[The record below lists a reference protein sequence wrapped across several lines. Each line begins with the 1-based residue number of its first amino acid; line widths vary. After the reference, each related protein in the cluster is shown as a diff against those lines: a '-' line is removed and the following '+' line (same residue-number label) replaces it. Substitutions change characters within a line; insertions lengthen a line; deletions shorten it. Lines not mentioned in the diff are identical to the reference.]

1 MRYLVLACD
10 FDETLARGGRVAPE
24 TVAALERLIASGR
37 KMMLVSGRELDDLLR
52 IFPEAKL
59 CARIVAENGALIYNP
74 ATREKK
80 PHGDPPPDQ
89 FIRALQQK
97 KIEPLAVGHVIVA
110 TMQPHESAVLSTIRD
125 LGLELQVIFNKGA
138 VMILPAGVN
147 KASGLARALQD
158 VCISPHNVVAV
169 GDAENDHALLKLA
182 ECAVAVAN
190 ALPTLKERA
199 DFVTESEN
207 GRGVIELIDEL
218 VNEDLKS
225 RSDRL
230 RRHEILLGHRES
242 GDEVRICPYGVNLL
256 ITGPSGAGKS
266 TVTTAFLERLK
277 DQGYQFCVI
286 DPEGDY
292 ESFEGAVAV
301 GTEKQPPNIE
311 EVMRLLRNH
320 QENAVVNLTG
330 VRLKDRPRFFL
341 ALLPRLQ
348 DLRAQLGHPHWII
361 VDETHH
367 VLPASWEAAPQALPK
382 EFDRFAF
389 ITIHPHSVAPQ
400 AIASVNTVIAVGDK
414 ADEALAQVG
423 KLVDQTPPAMSPF
436 KLDQG
441 EIAIWMREMKEPP
454 FKVRI
459 LPGQTERRRHFRKYA
474 EGDLGP
480 DRSFYFHGP
489 QRKLKLKAPNLLTFM
504 QLGEGVDD
512 ETWEYHLKKGDYS
525 RWFRNAIKDED
536 LAAVA
541 ENMERENGVSPEESR
556 KAIREAI
563 EQKYTIEG

>member
-311 EVMRLLRNH
+311 EVMRLLRNS

-348 DLRAQLGHPHWII
+348 DLRTQLGHPHWII

-489 QRKLKLKAPNLLTFM
+489 QRKLKLKAPNLITFM

>member
-24 TVAALERLIASGR
+24 TIGALERLIASGR
-37 KMMLVSGRELDDLLR
+37 KLMLVSGRELDDLLR
-52 IFPEAKL
+52 VFPEAKL

-80 PHGDPPPDQ
+80 YNGDSPPDK
-89 FIRALQQK
+89 FIRALEQK
-97 KIEPLAVGHVIVA
+97 KIEPLAIGHVIVA
-110 TMQPHESAVLSTIRD
+110 TVQPHETTVLSVIRD

-147 KASGLARALQD
+147 KASGLALALRD

-182 ECAVAVAN
+182 ECAAAVAN
-190 ALPTLKERA
+190 ALPTLKDRA
-199 DFVTESEN
+199 DLVTEAEN
-207 GRGVIELIDEL
+207 GRGVVELIDEI

-225 RSDRL
+225 RIDRL
-230 RRHEILLGHRES
+230 KRHEILLGHRES
-242 GDEVRICPYGVNLL
+242 GDDVRLCPYGVNLL
-256 ITGPSGAGKS
+256 ITGPSGSGKS

-301 GTEKQPPNIE
+301 GTEKQPPNID
-311 EVMRLLRNH
+311 EVMRLLRNP

-330 VRLKDRPRFFL
+330 IRLKDRPRLFL

-348 DLRAQLGHPHWII
+348 DLRTQVGHPHWIVI
-361 VDETHH
+361 DEMHH

-400 AIASVNTVIAVGDK
+400 ALASVNTVIAVGEK
-414 ADEALAQVG
+414 AEETLANIG
-423 KLVDQTPPAMSPF
+423 KLVDQTPPAMSPV

-441 EIAIWMREMKEPP
+441 EGLLWMREDETPP
-454 FKVRI
+454 FKLRV
-459 LPGQTERRRHFRKYA
+459 LPGHTERRRHFRKYA

-480 DRSFYFHGP
+480 DRSFYFKGP
-489 QRKLKLKAPNLLTFM
+489 QGKLKLKAQNLITFM

-512 ETWEYHLKKGDYS
+512 DTWEYHLKKGDYS
-525 RWFRNAIKDED
+525 RWFRSAIKDED
-536 LAAVA
+536 LAGVA
-541 ENMERENGVSPEESR
+541 ENMERDNGVSPEESR
-556 KAIREAI
+556 KIIREAI
-563 EQKYTIEG
+563 EQKYTLAG

>member
-311 EVMRLLRNH
+311 EVMRLLRNS

-489 QRKLKLKAPNLLTFM
+489 QRKLKLKAPNLITFM

>member
-24 TVAALERLIASGR
+24 TLAALERLIASGR
-37 KMMLVSGRELDDLLR
+37 KLMLVSGRELDDLLR
-52 IFPEAKL
+52 VFPEAKL
-59 CARIVAENGALIYNP
+59 CSRIVAENGALIYNP

-80 PHGDPPPDQ
+80 YHGDSPPDK
-89 FIRALQQK
+89 FIRALEQK

-110 TMQPHESAVLSTIRD
+110 TVQPHETTVLSVIRD
-125 LGLELQVIFNKGA
+125 LGLEMQVIFNKGA

-147 KASGLARALQD
+147 KASGLALALQD
-158 VCISPHNVVAV
+158 VCISPHNVVAI

-182 ECAVAVAN
+182 ECAAAVAN

-199 DFVTESEN
+199 DLVTAAEN
-207 GRGVIELIDEL
+207 GRGVIELIDEIIS
-218 VNEDLKS
+218 EDLKG
-225 RSDRL
+225 RIDRL
-230 RRHEILLGHRES
+230 KRHEILLGHRES
-242 GDEVRICPYGVNLL
+242 GEDVRICPYGVNVL
-256 ITGPSGAGKS
+256 ITGPSGSGKS

-277 DQGYQFCVI
+277 DQAYQFCVI

-292 ESFEGAVAV
+292 ESFEGAVSI

-311 EVMRLLRNH
+311 EVMRLLKNT
-320 QENAVVNLTG
+320 QENVVVNLIG

-348 DLRAQLGHPHWII
+348 EMRTQFGHPHWII

-367 VLPASWEAAPQALPK
+367 VLPASWESAPQALPR

-389 ITIHPHSVAPQ
+389 ITIHPHNVAPQ
-400 AIASVNTVIAVGDK
+400 ALASVNTVIAVGAD
-414 ADEALAQVG
+414 ADETMANVG
-423 KLVDQTPPAMSPF
+423 KVVAQTPPPTSPT

-441 EIAIWMREMKEPP
+441 EVLLWLREGKTPP
-454 FKVRI
+454 FKLRV
-459 LPGQTERRRHFRKYA
+459 LPGHTERRRHFRKYA

-480 DRSFYFHGP
+480 DRSFYFKGP
-489 QRKLKLKAPNLLTFM
+489 QGKLKLKAQNLITFM

-525 RWFRNAIKDED
+525 RWFRSAIKDED

-541 ENMERENGVSPEESR
+541 ANMEHENGLSPEESR

-563 EQKYTIEG
+563 EQKYTLAG

>member
-311 EVMRLLRNH
+311 EVMRLLRNS

-348 DLRAQLGHPHWII
+348 DLRTQLGHPHWII

-400 AIASVNTVIAVGDK
+400 AIASVNTVIAVGEK

>member
-1 MRYLVLACD
+1 LRYLVLACD

-24 TVAALERLIASGR
+24 TVAALERLTASGR
-37 KMMLVSGRELDDLLR
+37 KLMLVSGRELDDILR

-80 PHGDPPPDQ
+80 PNGDPPPDE
-89 FIRALQQK
+89 FIRALQHK
-97 KIEPLAVGHVIVA
+97 KVEPLAVGHVIVA
-110 TMQPHESAVLSTIRD
+110 TVQPHETTVLSTIRD

-158 VCISPHNVVAV
+158 SCISPHNVAAI

-199 DFVTESEN
+199 DFVTQAEN
-207 GRGVIELIDEL
+207 GRGVVELIDEI
-218 VNEDLKS
+218 VSEDLKG
-225 RSDRL
+225 RRDRL
-230 RRHEILLGHRES
+230 RRHEILLGHHEN
-242 GDEVRICPYGVNLL
+242 EEIRIRPYGINLL
-256 ITGPSGAGKS
+256 VTGPSGSGKS

-301 GTEKQPPNIE
+301 GNEKQPPNID
-311 EVMRLLRNH
+311 EVMRLLKNP
-320 QENAVVNLTG
+320 QESVVVNLIG

-348 DLRAQLGHPHWII
+348 EMRAQLGHPHWIV

-367 VLPASWEAAPQALPK
+367 VLPSSWEPAPQAMPT
-382 EFDRFAF
+382 EFDRFVF
-389 ITIHPHSVAPQ
+389 ITIHPHAVAPQ
-400 AIASVNTVIAVGDK
+400 AIASVNTVLAVGDK
-414 ADEALAQVG
+414 ADETLANVG
-423 KLVDQTPPAMSPF
+423 KLVGETPGRVAPA
-436 KLDQG
+436 KLEPG
-441 EIAIWMREMKEPP
+441 ELLLWTKKENSTPL
-454 FKVRI
+454 KLRI

-480 DRSFYFHGP
+480 DRSFYFRGP
-489 QRKLKLKAPNLLTFM
+489 QGKLKLQAQNLNMFT
-504 QLGEGVDD
+504 QLAEGVDD
-512 ETWEYHLKKGDYS
+512 ETWEHHLKNGDYA
-525 RWFRNAIKDED
+525 RWFRTQIKDED
-536 LAAVA
+536 LASLA
-541 ENMERENGVSPEESR
+541 ENLRSENGVSPDESR
-556 KAIREAI
+556 QAIRSAI

>member
-311 EVMRLLRNH
+311 EVMRLLRNS

>member
-348 DLRAQLGHPHWII
+348 DLRTQLGHPHWII

-400 AIASVNTVIAVGDK
+400 AIASVNTVIAVGEK

>member
-311 EVMRLLRNH
+311 EVMRLLRNS

-348 DLRAQLGHPHWII
+348 DLRTQLGHPHWII

-400 AIASVNTVIAVGDK
+400 AIASVNTVIAVGEK

-489 QRKLKLKAPNLLTFM
+489 QRKLKLKAPNLITFM

>member
-311 EVMRLLRNH
+311 EVMRLLRNS

-400 AIASVNTVIAVGDK
+400 AIASVNTVIAVGEK